1 MRPLPLMSLLLN
13 SLRLHLAF
21 SSRSIERL
29 SCSYQKSYKNVRIN
43 IKANKNKKMKMN
55 NKNNKIQKD
64 KK

>member
-13 SLRLHLAF
+13 SLRLHLAL

-29 SCSYQKSYKNVRIN
+29 SCSYQKSYKNV
-43 IKANKNKKMKMN
+43 KANKNNKMKMN
-55 NKNNKIQKD
+55 NKNNKMQKD